1 MYKERRSRLLEA
13 LPEYS
18 LSVLYSG
25 EAPYAIGDEKYPFK
39 VDRSFYYYTGL
50 DRENMTLV
58 LVKLPGG
65 CSETLFIEPFDP
77 QMAKWVGGKLLPKEA
92 EEISGVEDVRFV
104 ESLKQYIST
113 IINRYG
119 STHEFRL
126 YGDLNRQQL
135 TQPLPVVD
143 LLNELKSAHP
153 DVTICNLFEHTT
165 RMRMVK
171 SEEEIALMKQAIEI
185 TRQGIEAMMINS
197 RPFVSE
203 NEMEAYFDFV
213 LKSENC
219 EHAFSTIAASGKN
232 ATILHYGQNNCRS
245 KENDMLLVDLGAAY
259 KYYNADISRT
269 FPLSGKFTE
278 RQKQIYDIV
287 LRCNK
292 MIIDEAKP
300 GDTTRTLNVKV
311 IAFYQKEL
319 KEIGLLENG
328 KKVSDYYWHG
338 VSHHLGLET
347 HDVTLFDEP
356 LVPGCVITDEPGL
369 YLEDEGIGIRIEDD
383 ILITEDGC
391 EVLSKDIIK
400 EIDDIENFMKRN

>member
-1 MYKERRSRLLEA
+1 
-13 LPEYS
+13 
-18 LSVLYSG
+18 
-25 EAPYAIGDEKYPFK
+25 
-39 VDRSFYYYTGL
+39 
-50 DRENMTLV
+50 
-58 LVKLPGG
+58 
-65 CSETLFIEPFDP
+65 
-77 QMAKWVGGKLLPKEA
+77 
-92 EEISGVEDVRFV
+92 
-104 ESLKQYIST
+104 
-113 IINRYG
+113 
-119 STHEFRL
+119 
-126 YGDLNRQQL
+126 
-135 TQPLPVVD
+135 
-143 LLNELKSAHP
+143 
-153 DVTICNLFEHTT
+153 
-165 RMRMVK
+165 
-171 SEEEIALMKQAIEI
+171 
-185 TRQGIEAMMINS
+185 
-197 RPFVSE
+197 
-203 NEMEAYFDFV
+203 
-213 LKSENC
+213 
-219 EHAFSTIAASGKN
+219 
-232 ATILHYGQNNCRS
+232 
-245 KENDMLLVDLGAAY
+245 MLLVDLGAAY

-300 GDTTRTLNVKV
+300 GETTRTLNVKV